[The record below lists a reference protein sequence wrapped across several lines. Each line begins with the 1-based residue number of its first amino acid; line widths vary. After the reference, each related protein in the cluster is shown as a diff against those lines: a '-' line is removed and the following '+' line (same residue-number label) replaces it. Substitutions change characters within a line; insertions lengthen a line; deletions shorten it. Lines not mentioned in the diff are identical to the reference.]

1 MAVNN
6 PYNFLWNFK
15 LNAPRQGLFASL
27 LIVSFAFHT
36 FLLVVATTHQLN
48 ENRASQ
54 GQLMTTQ
61 LVTDSLAELEPANTI
76 SLALLANRYATNPS
90 VASIRILD
98 AQKQVL
104 ATSGMAKTRQGEVFV
119 RDALQNE
126 KKVGTIEITLIKPS
140 IGEIL
145 RTQWLAILVSLFIH
159 LFLWLA
165 YRAIARPTRSEYLTR
180 LNNEARLKHE
190 IQQLTEALEAE
201 KANRHIAMAQA
212 QQAQVKP
219 KAELK
224 PLIKSLESDQDILAL
239 NIQYYDPKQLMNT
252 VNQSVSVPY
261 FNLCQ
266 IFLNKS
272 IELCAQHFK
281 LSSKDFTVQQVFNQN
296 GALISID
303 ADKPDAAQCIL
314 MIGSVFQLLSEVL
327 YKRYREDKRFVLQ
340 TRCAITTSVE
350 AMQLDALQAAERL
363 ANHLIAKEMALYL
376 SNDQLK
382 YIGDCY
388 QLVALPNP
396 TNVLT
401 RHSFMI
407 NGMNQECAELA
418 QNIRTE
424 ILKGKRN
431 TVAPEAIPEI

>member
-1 MAVNN
+1 M
-6 PYNFLWNFK
+6 LWKFT

-54 GQLMTTQ
+54 GQLMTSQ
-61 LVTDSLAELEPANTI
+61 LVTDSLSELEPANTV

-98 AQKQVL
+98 AKKQVL

-145 RTQWLAILVSLFIH
+145 RTQWLAILVSLLIH
-159 LFLWLA
+159 AFLWLA
-165 YRAIARPTRSEYLTR
+165 YRAIARPTRSEYLAR
-180 LNNEARLKHE
+180 INNEARLKHE

-201 KANRHIAMAQA
+201 KANRTLAIAQA
-212 QQAQVKP
+212 QQQAQNKVKP
-219 KAELK
+219 EPKVAVT
-224 PLIKSLESDQDILAL
+224 SAVDDDQEILAL

-281 LSSKDFTVQQVFNQN
+281 LNSKDFVIHQAFNQH
-296 GALISID
+296 GATLSID
-303 ADKPDAAQCIL
+303 AEKPDAAQSIL

-340 TRCAITTSVE
+340 TRCAVTTSVE
-350 AMQLDALQAAERL
+350 AMQLDAKHAAERL
-363 ANHLIAKEMALYL
+363 VNHLIAKEMALYL

-382 YIGDCY
+382 HIGDCY

-401 RHSFMI
+401 RHAFMI
-407 NGMNQECAELA
+407 NGMNNECAELA

-424 ILKGKRN
+424 ILKGKKQN
-431 TVAPEAIPEI
+431 VSSEPVSDL

>member
-1 MAVNN
+1 M
-6 PYNFLWNFK
+6 
-15 LNAPRQGLFASL
+15 NAPRQGLFASL

-54 GQLMTTQ
+54 GQLMTSQ
-61 LVTDSLAELEPANTI
+61 LVTDSLSELEPANTV

-98 AQKQVL
+98 AKKQVL
-104 ATSGMAKTRQGEVFV
+104 ATSGMAKTRQGEVFI

-145 RTQWLAILVSLFIH
+145 RTQWLAILVSLLIH
-159 LFLWLA
+159 AFLWLA
-165 YRAIARPTRSEYLTR
+165 YRAIARPTRSEYLAR
-180 LNNEARLKHE
+180 INNEARLKHE

-201 KANRHIAMAQA
+201 KANRTLAIAQA
-212 QQAQVKP
+212 QQQAQNKVKP
-219 KAELK
+219 EPKVAVT
-224 PLIKSLESDQDILAL
+224 SAVDDDQEILAL

-281 LSSKDFTVQQVFNQN
+281 LNSKDFVIHQAFNQH
-296 GALISID
+296 GAILSID
-303 ADKPDAAQCIL
+303 AEKPDAAQSIL

-340 TRCAITTSVE
+340 TRCAVTTSVE
-350 AMQLDALQAAERL
+350 AMQLDAKHAAERL
-363 ANHLIAKEMALYL
+363 VNHLIAKEMALYL

-382 YIGDCY
+382 HIGDCY

-401 RHSFMI
+401 RHAFMI
-407 NGMNQECAELA
+407 NGMNNECAELA

-424 ILKGKRN
+424 ILKGKKQN
-431 TVAPEAIPEI
+431 VSSEPVSDL

>member
-1 MAVNN
+1 M
-6 PYNFLWNFK
+6 
-15 LNAPRQGLFASL
+15 NAPRQGLFASL

-54 GQLMTTQ
+54 GQLMTSQ
-61 LVTDSLAELEPANTI
+61 LVTDSLSELEPANTV

-98 AQKQVL
+98 DKKQVL

-145 RTQWLAILVSLFIH
+145 RTQWLAILVSLLIH
-159 LFLWLA
+159 AFLWLA
-165 YRAIARPTRSEYLTR
+165 YRAIARPTRSEYLAR
-180 LNNEARLKHE
+180 INNEARLKHE

-201 KANRHIAMAQA
+201 KANRTLAIAQA
-212 QQAQVKP
+212 QQQAQNKVKP
-219 KAELK
+219 EPKVAVT
-224 PLIKSLESDQDILAL
+224 STVDDDQEILAL

-281 LSSKDFTVQQVFNQN
+281 LNSKDFVIHQAFNQH
-296 GALISID
+296 GAILSID
-303 ADKPDAAQCIL
+303 AEKPDAAQSIL

-340 TRCAITTSVE
+340 TRCAVTTSVE
-350 AMQLDALQAAERL
+350 AMQLDAKHAAERL
-363 ANHLIAKEMALYL
+363 VNHLIAKEMALYL

-382 YIGDCY
+382 HIGDCY

-401 RHSFMI
+401 RHAFMI
-407 NGMNQECAELA
+407 NGMNNECAELA

-424 ILKGKRN
+424 ILKGKKQS
-431 TVAPEAIPEI
+431 VSSEPVSDL

>member
-1 MAVNN
+1 M
-6 PYNFLWNFK
+6 
-15 LNAPRQGLFASL
+15 NAPRQGLFASL

-54 GQLMTTQ
+54 GQLMTSQ
-61 LVTDSLAELEPANTI
+61 LVTDSLSELEPANTV

-98 AQKQVL
+98 AKKQVL
-104 ATSGMAKTRQGEVFV
+104 ATSGMAKTRQGEVFI

-145 RTQWLAILVSLFIH
+145 RTQWLAILVSLLIH
-159 LFLWLA
+159 AFLWLA
-165 YRAIARPTRSEYLTR
+165 YRAIARPTRSEYLAR
-180 LNNEARLKHE
+180 INNEARLKHE

-201 KANRHIAMAQA
+201 NANRTLAIAQA
-212 QQAQVKP
+212 QQQAQNKVKP
-219 KAELK
+219 EPKVAVT
-224 PLIKSLESDQDILAL
+224 SAVDDDQEILAL

-281 LSSKDFTVQQVFNQN
+281 LNSKDFVIHQAFNQH
-296 GALISID
+296 GAILSID
-303 ADKPDAAQCIL
+303 AEKPDAAQSIL

-340 TRCAITTSVE
+340 TRCAVTTSVE
-350 AMQLDALQAAERL
+350 AMQLDAKHAAERL
-363 ANHLIAKEMALYL
+363 VNHLIAKEMALYL

-382 YIGDCY
+382 HIGDCY

-401 RHSFMI
+401 RHAFMI
-407 NGMNQECAELA
+407 NGMNNECAELA

-424 ILKGKRN
+424 ILKGKKQN
-431 TVAPEAIPEI
+431 VSSEPVSDL

>member
-1 MAVNN
+1 M
-6 PYNFLWNFK
+6 LWKFT

-54 GQLMTTQ
+54 GQLMTSQ
-61 LVTDSLAELEPANTI
+61 LVTDSLSELEPANTV

-98 AQKQVL
+98 AKKQVL

-145 RTQWLAILVSLFIH
+145 RTQWLAILVSLLIH
-159 LFLWLA
+159 AFLWLA
-165 YRAIARPTRSEYLTR
+165 YRAIARPTRSEYLAR
-180 LNNEARLKHE
+180 INNEARLKHE

-201 KANRHIAMAQA
+201 KANRTLAIAQA
-212 QQAQVKP
+212 QQQTQNKIKP
-219 KAELK
+219 EPKVAVT
-224 PLIKSLESDQDILAL
+224 STVDDDQEILAL

-281 LSSKDFTVQQVFNQN
+281 LNSKDFVIHQAFNQH
-296 GALISID
+296 GAILSVD
-303 ADKPDAAQCIL
+303 AEKPNAAQSIL

-340 TRCAITTSVE
+340 TRCAVTTSVE
-350 AMQLDALQAAERL
+350 AMQLDAKHAAERL
-363 ANHLIAKEMALYL
+363 VNHLIAKEMALYL

-382 YIGDCY
+382 HIGDCY

-401 RHSFMI
+401 RHAFMI
-407 NGMNQECAELA
+407 NGMNNECAELA

-424 ILKGKRN
+424 ILKGKKQN
-431 TVAPEAIPEI
+431 VSSEPVSDL